1 MEFGFTE
8 EQERFRREVRD
19 FLEEELAKGSFEVR
33 DDAWVIG
40 YSPQFS
46 RKLGE
51 RGWIGL
57 TWPVEYGGRGLSYL
71 DRLIYTEEVLR
82 YGSPVGAHWFAERQ
96 IGPSILA
103 YGTDEQKE
111 KFLPRIIRGELIFG
125 LGLSEPEAGSD
136 LASVRTLALER
147 DDCYV
152 INGQK
157 VWTRGAPHADYIYL
171 VVRTD
176 PDAPKHRGI
185 SEVIVDM
192 ETPGI
197 TVSPLLFMTGQHHHN
212 EVFFDDVRVPKTS
225 LIGEKNR
232 GWYQIAR
239 QLDYERSG
247 MERLMS
253 NYPLFKNIVGF
264 AKETQ
269 RDGRPLSKDPLVRQK
284 LAELQVGFEMGRLL
298 IYQVAWYLSQGIV
311 PNYQAA
317 MAKTYCTEF
326 CQRLASTAMQIL
338 GPYGQLRPGSKW
350 IPFLPGATETYMFS
364 PGYTIQA
371 GTSEILRNIIATRG
385 LELPA
390 G

>member
-1 MEFGFTE
+1 MEFGFSE
-8 EQERFRREVRD
+8 EQERFRKEVRD
-19 FLEEELAKGSFEVR
+19 FLEGELEKGSFEAE

-40 YSPQFS
+40 YSPEFS
-46 RKLGE
+46 RRLGE

-57 TWPVEYGGRGLSYL
+57 TWPREYGGGGLSYL

-82 YGSPVGAHWFAERQ
+82 YGAPVGAHWFAERQ

-103 YGTDEQKE
+103 YGTEEQKE
-111 KFLPRIIRGELIFG
+111 EFLPRITQGELIFG

-136 LASVRTLALER
+136 LASVRTLALEK

-157 VWTRGAPHADYIYL
+157 VWTSGAHHSDYVYL

-185 SEVIVDM
+185 SEFIVDM
-192 ETPGI
+192 KTPGI
-197 TVSPLLFMTGQHHHN
+197 SVRPLLFMTGKHHHN

-253 NYPLFKNIVGF
+253 NYPLFRNIVEY
-264 AKETQ
+264 ARATL
-269 RDGRPLSKDPLVRQK
+269 RDGRPLSQDPLVRQK
-284 LAELQVGFEMGRLL
+284 LAELHVGFEVGRLL
-298 IYQVAWYLSQGIV
+298 IYQVAWFLSQGVV
-311 PNYQAA
+311 PNYQTA
-317 MAKTYCTEF
+317 MAKAYCTEF

-338 GPYGQLRPGSKW
+338 GPYGQLRPGSKR

-385 LELPA
+385 LGLPA